1 MEKEALLKHETEDCQ
16 NRPELVLARAQQR
29 EKQYAK
35 EREEFWRQQEEEEK
49 QSLKR
54 SYNARST
61 EIVVAQ
67 CNSTLE
73 ITLDHHVTL
82 QDVIDAK
89 EEEQCYG
96 NLSCEGYHKCEGN
109 GAFKRCRAMDPRLTL
124 PPKDDSLPNKRR
136 KLTNCMLSH
145 ISDTVNLSSGKLIG
159 NLGKENTNS
168 SSESKKVVPTEM
180 IIPRNTIKKLEL
192 QQQQQQQVDRVPLGE
207 LTQQLINH
215 SATKD
220 KSE

>member
-1 MEKEALLKHETEDCQ
+1 MEKEALLKHEAEDCQ

-35 EREEFWRQQEEEEK
+35 EREEFWRQHEEEEK

-61 EIVVAQ
+61 EIIAAQ

-73 ITLDHHVTL
+73 VTLDHHVTL

-89 EEEQCYG
+89 EEEQCCG
-96 NLSCEGYHKCEGN
+96 NLSCECYHNGAE

-159 NLGKENTNS
+159 NLDKENNN
-168 SSESKKVVPTEM
+168 SSESKKVVTTEM

-192 QQQQQQQVDRVPLGE
+192 QDQQQQQVDRVPLGE
-207 LTQQLINH
+207 LTQKIINH
-215 SATKD
+215 SATID